1 MYTGQLCRE
10 TPQLLPRINM
20 RYNRGPFFNRA
31 GFIHFVHL
39 LFLNWG
45 LEKRYKGYIDHSE
58 ETLICKFRSQMP
70 KLLSRINMQY
80 IVRIPSFKKGEYIQF
95 VNQYTTPPKAYILA
109 YPRKI
114 QPLIWV
120 ITPAISETCESIGR
134 PQRVKANVN
143 LVVF

>member
-1 MYTGQLCRE
+1 
-10 TPQLLPRINM
+10 
-20 RYNRGPFFNRA
+20 
-31 GFIHFVHL
+31 
-39 LFLNWG
+39 
-45 LEKRYKGYIDHSE
+45 
-58 ETLICKFRSQMP
+58 
-70 KLLSRINMQY
+70 MQY